1 MPMSKQIGILNSSEP
16 FESLCGILTGCI
28 TINFYFG
35 IEPKQFA
42 VKTAVSPILIA
53 AHRFFENLFHII
65 WICFP
70 AKVTGG
76 SFPARLSF
84 YNRSLQG
91 SFLFVGFLFYSIF
104 ILALKSKISSRAHA
118 RAVDVVVDIYIY
130 FMVYLPKKWG
140 IIVHLL
146 LFLPKKCPFLPKK
159 CTFMRVFSEEIPLSC
174 TFMVISSEEINVI
187 SSEIMSKNSSFQPF
201 QKIFEVL
208 LS

>member
-1 MPMSKQIGILNSSEP
+1 VGVFLPV
-16 FESLCGILTGCI
+16 
-28 TINFYFG
+28 Y
-35 IEPKQFA
+35 
-42 VKTAVSPILIA
+42 
-53 AHRFFENLFHII
+53 LF
-65 WICFP
+65 
-70 AKVTGG
+70 TL
-76 SFPARLSF
+76 ARELF
-84 YNRSLQG
+84 
-91 SFLFVGFLFYSIF
+91 FVGFLFYSIF

-130 FMVYLPKKWG
+130 FMVYLPKKWD

-146 LFLPKKCPFLPKK
+146 LFLPKKYPFLPKK
-159 CTFMRVFSEEIPLSC
+159 CTFMAVSSEEIPLFC

>member
-35 IEPKQFA
+35 LEPKQFA

-84 YNRSLQG
+84 YNRSQQG
-91 SFLFVGFLFYSIF
+91 GFLFVGFLFFSLDLSAKNLF
-104 ILALKSKISSRAHA
+104 SHVRTHA
-118 RAVDVVVDIYIY
+118 R
-130 FMVYLPKKWG
+130 
-140 IIVHLL
+140 
-146 LFLPKKCPFLPKK
+146 
-159 CTFMRVFSEEIPLSC
+159 
-174 TFMVISSEEINVI
+174 
-187 SSEIMSKNSSFQPF
+187 
-201 QKIFEVL
+201 
-208 LS
+208 

>member
-130 FMVYLPKKWG
+130 FMVYLPKK
-140 IIVHLL
+140 
-146 LFLPKKCPFLPKK
+146 CPFLPKK
-159 CTFMRVFSEEIPLSC
+159 FYGPDMKKATFSRTSLQSKSVKSSPFRVGVPLA
-174 TFMVISSEEINVI
+174 
-187 SSEIMSKNSSFQPF
+187 
-201 QKIFEVL
+201 
-208 LS
+208 

>member
-84 YNRSLQG
+84 TPETCKEVFSLWASLFLFLFLFF
-91 SFLFVGFLFYSIF
+91 SFLF
-104 ILALKSKISSRAHA
+104 R
-118 RAVDVVVDIYIY
+118 
-130 FMVYLPKKWG
+130 
-140 IIVHLL
+140 
-146 LFLPKKCPFLPKK
+146 
-159 CTFMRVFSEEIPLSC
+159 PLSLSLK
-174 TFMVISSEEINVI
+174 I
-187 SSEIMSKNSSFQPF
+187 KNSFPTRAYACGRCSRYYFTLRQTYGVLSQTSGSFNDYSGMVSGNGFRKFGILFP
-201 QKIFEVL
+201 K
-208 LS
+208 

>member
-76 SFPARLSF
+76 S
-84 YNRSLQG
+84 
-91 SFLFVGFLFYSIF
+91 

-146 LFLPKKCPFLPKK
+146 LFLPKKYPFLPKK
-159 CTFMRVFSEEIPLSC
+159 CTFMAVSSEEIPLFC

>member
-84 YNRSLQG
+84 YTRNLQG
-91 SFLFVGFLFYSIF
+91 SFLFVGFLFFSFSLDLYPSP
-104 ILALKSKISSRAHA
+104 SKIKNSFSKRAYSCGRCSR
-118 RAVDVVVDIYIY
+118 YLLY
-130 FMVYLPKKWG
+130 FTANLRSFEPNFGKFERLFGNVSGSLAYYSRNKKR
-140 IIVHLL
+140 IDMFINI
-146 LFLPKKCPFLPKK
+146 KKPFL
-159 CTFMRVFSEEIPLSC
+159 
-174 TFMVISSEEINVI
+174 
-187 SSEIMSKNSSFQPF
+187 
-201 QKIFEVL
+201 
-208 LS
+208 

>member
-118 RAVDVVVDIYIY
+118 RAVDVVVDIYI
-130 FMVYLPKKWG
+130 
-140 IIVHLL
+140 
-146 LFLPKKCPFLPKK
+146 
-159 CTFMRVFSEEIPLSC
+159 CTFMAVSSEEIPLFC

>member
-84 YNRSLQG
+84 TPETCKEVFSLWAF
-91 SFLFVGFLFYSIF
+91 SFSFWRNFFFFSLHFYLPYKKNQKIF
-104 ILALKSKISSRAHA
+104 FSHA
-118 RAVDVVVDIYIY
+118 RMRAVDVVDIYFTLRQTYGVLSQTSGSLNDYSGMFPECFRKFGIL
-130 FMVYLPKKWG
+130 FPK
-140 IIVHLL
+140 
-146 LFLPKKCPFLPKK
+146 
-159 CTFMRVFSEEIPLSC
+159 
-174 TFMVISSEEINVI
+174 
-187 SSEIMSKNSSFQPF
+187 
-201 QKIFEVL
+201 
-208 LS
+208 

>member
-84 YNRSLQG
+84 YTRNLQG
-91 SFLFVGFLFYSIF
+91 SFLFVGFLFFFFSFSFSLDLYPSP
-104 ILALKSKISSRAHA
+104 SKI
-118 RAVDVVVDIYIY
+118 
-130 FMVYLPKKWG
+130 
-140 IIVHLL
+140 
-146 LFLPKKCPFLPKK
+146 
-159 CTFMRVFSEEIPLSC
+159 
-174 TFMVISSEEINVI
+174 
-187 SSEIMSKNSSFQPF
+187 KNSFRTRAYARGRCSRYLLYFTANLRSFEPNF
-201 QKIFEVL
+201 GKFERL
-208 LS
+208 FGNLSGMFPEVWHIIPEIKSV